1 MALDESMRASER
13 AGLLMQEPVQNDLK
27 LSSKEIDA
35 AVALAQEFSLRPGE
49 GRSTLRLMTAEQKRE
64 HFAKRAS
71 EIESSLLRI
80 LGAERAERLR
90 QIYRQARGPQAFS
103 DPDVAQSLAL
113 DHDQKVK
120 IRNLQSQ
127 YRNAPFSPGPSQS
140 DNAQRLLRQTTNDI
154 LAQLNPAQVET
165 WSKLTGSPF
174 KGKVFIGGP
183 GGRHFGGPDGGPGGR
198 DGPGGPGGRDG
209 PGGPGGRGGPGGPGG
224 PGREPPPGPRH

>member
-1 MALDESMRASER
+1 MFLGQDTALDESMRASER

-35 AVALAQEFSLRPGE
+35 AVALSQDFSLRPGE

-64 HFAKRAS
+64 RFAKRAT
-71 EIESSLLRI
+71 EIESALLGI
-80 LGAERAERLR
+80 LGADRAERLR

-103 DPDVAQSLAL
+103 DPDVAQRLAL

-120 IRNLQSQ
+120 VRNLQSQ
-127 YRNAPFSPGPSQS
+127 YRNAPFNPGPAQS

-154 LAQLNPAQVET
+154 LAELNSAQVET
-165 WSKLTGSPF
+165 WSELTGAPF

-183 GGRHFGGPDGGPGGR
+183 GGRHFGGPDGM
-198 DGPGGPGGRDG
+198 GGPGGRDG

-224 PGREPPPGPRH
+224 PGREPPPGPHH